1 MGNLPDLYSRTNFT
15 YLKRIF
21 ASEMVAEVFSSIL
34 TSELNYI
41 YHTFPAEEIDE
52 ITVEMVNKIIMDCA
66 HVMINE
72 LFSYSAKS
80 ESIWKIVVREINKK
94 YRIIVSKED
103 VIPGYLLGAI
113 MHRNGIDCFYKSP
126 EFNRER

>member
-1 MGNLPDLYSRTNFT
+1 MGNIPDLYSKTSFPFLR
-15 YLKRIF
+15 RIF
-21 ASEMVAEVFSSIL
+21 ASEMVSEVFTSIL
-34 TSELNYI
+34 ISELNYI
-41 YHTFPAEEIDE
+41 YHTFPAEEIDQ
-52 ITVEMVNKIIMDCA
+52 ITVGMVNKIIMDCA

-80 ESIWKIVVREINKK
+80 ESIWKIIVREINKK

-103 VIPGYLLGAI
+103 VIPGYLLGGI
-113 MHRNGIDCFYKSP
+113 MYRNGIDCYYKNP